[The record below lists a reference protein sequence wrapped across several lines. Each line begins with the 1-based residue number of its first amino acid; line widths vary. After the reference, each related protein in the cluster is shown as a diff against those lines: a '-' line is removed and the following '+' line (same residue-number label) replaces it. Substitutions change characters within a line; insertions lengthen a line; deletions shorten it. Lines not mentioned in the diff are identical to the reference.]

1 MTTARLESAQPLR
14 LRIATF
20 VTTLLAV
27 TLLPVLEASADTLD
41 RVRQTGKL
49 TLGFRADARPFSF
62 QDGSGKPAGY
72 SVELCRKVAEE
83 VKAEVGLPG
92 LTEEWVSVTL
102 EGRFRALQEGQV
114 DLLCGADSETLARRK
129 DVAFSI
135 PIFPS
140 GIGAVL
146 RIDAPAGLRE
156 VLSGEPPSGPTWRGS
171 PARVLEK
178 KTISVVKGTTS
189 ESWLAAQFD
198 KLQIPASVA
207 PVDGYEAG
215 IKRVLDRS
223 SDVFF
228 GDRPIL
234 LDAAIGNPS
243 GSYLVVLDRLFTSEP
258 LALTLARDDEDFR
271 LVVDRAL
278 SRLFR
283 SSEFHDVYMKWF
295 GEPDESALTFFR
307 QTALPE

>member
-1 MTTARLESAQPLR
+1 MTFARSDTAHPHRPR
-14 LRIATF
+14 TATF
-20 VTTLLAV
+20 VAALLAV
-27 TLLPVLEASADTLD
+27 ALLPIAEASADTLD
-41 RVRQTGKL
+41 RVRQAGKL

-83 VKAEVGLPG
+83 VKADIGLPG
-92 LTEEWVSVTL
+92 LAEEWVPVTV
-102 EGRFRALQEGQV
+102 EERFHAVQAGKV

-146 RIDAPAGLRE
+146 RIDAAAGLRE
-156 VLSGEPPSGPTWRGS
+156 VLSGEPPSGPIWRGS
-171 PARVLEK
+171 PAQLLQK
-178 KTISVVKGTTS
+178 KTAAVVKGTTS
-189 ESWLAAQFD
+189 ESWVADRLQ
-198 KLQIPASVA
+198 KLQIDANVA
-207 PVDGYEAG
+207 PVNGYEDG
-215 IKRVLDRS
+215 IQSVLDRKA
-223 SDVFF
+223 DVFF

-234 LDAAIGNPS
+234 LETAAGTPS

-258 LALTLARDDEDFR
+258 LALTLARGDEDFR
-271 LVVDRAL
+271 LVVDSAL

-283 SSEFHDVYMKWF
+283 SSEFHDVYMEWF

>member
-1 MTTARLESAQPLR
+1 MTTARPESAQPPR

-20 VTTLLAV
+20 VTALLAV
-27 TLLPVLEASADTLD
+27 TLLPMLEASADTLD
-41 RVRQTGKL
+41 RVRQAGKL

-62 QDGSGKPAGY
+62 QDGSGKAAGY
-72 SVELCRKVAEE
+72 SVELCQKVVEE
-83 VKAEVGLPG
+83 VKAELGLPG
-92 LTEEWVSVTL
+92 LADEWVPVTL
-102 EGRFRALQEGQV
+102 EDRFRAVREGKV

-129 DVAFSI
+129 EVAFSI

-140 GIGAVL
+140 GIGAIL
-146 RIDAPAGLRE
+146 RIDAAAGLRQ
-156 VLSGEPPSGPTWRGS
+156 VLSGEPPSGPIWRGS
-171 PARVLEK
+171 PAQILQK
-178 KTISVVKGTTS
+178 KTAAVVKGTTS
-189 ESWLAAQFD
+189 ESWVADRLQ
-198 KLQIPASVA
+198 KLQIDANVV
-207 PVDGYEAG
+207 PVDGYDAG
-215 IKRVLDRS
+215 IQSVLDRKA
-223 SDVFF
+223 DVFF

-234 LDAAIGNPS
+234 LEAAAGTPL

-271 LVVDRAL
+271 LVVDSAL

>member
-1 MTTARLESAQPLR
+1 MTPARSDTAQPHCMR
-14 LRIATF
+14 TATF
-20 VTTLLAV
+20 VAAFLAV
-27 TLLPVLEASADTLD
+27 ALLPVAEASADTLD

-49 TLGFRADARPFSF
+49 TLGFRADARPFSY
-62 QDGSGKPAGY
+62 QDESGKPAGY
-72 SVELCRKVAEE
+72 SVELCRKVVEE
-83 VKAEVGLPG
+83 VKAEVGLSG

-102 EGRFRALQEGQV
+102 EDRFRALQEGRV

-156 VLSGEPPSGPTWRGS
+156 VLSGEPASGPTWRGS

-189 ESWLAAQFD
+189 ESWLAMQFD

-207 PVDGYEAG
+207 PVEGCEAG
-215 IKRVLDRS
+215 INRVLDRS

-234 LDAAIGNPS
+234 LDAAVGNPS
-243 GSYLVVLDRLFTSEP
+243 ESYLVVLDRLFTSEP
-258 LALTLARDDEDFR
+258 MALTLTRDDEDFR

>member
-1 MTTARLESAQPLR
+1 MTPARSESVQPLR
-14 LRIATF
+14 LRTATF
-20 VTTLLAV
+20 VAALLAV
-27 TLLPVLEASADTLD
+27 ALLPIAEASADTLD
-41 RVRQTGKL
+41 RVRQAGKL

-83 VKAEVGLPG
+83 VKAELGIPG
-92 LTEEWVSVTL
+92 LTEEWALVTL

-146 RIDAPAGLRE
+146 RIDAAAGLRE
-156 VLSGEPPSGPTWRGS
+156 VLSGAPASGPTWRGS

-189 ESWLAAQFD
+189 EIWLAAQFE

-207 PVDGYEAG
+207 AVDSYEAG
-215 IKRVLDRS
+215 ISRVLDFS

-234 LDAAIGNPS
+234 LDAAVGNPR

-258 LALTLARDDEDFR
+258 LALTLARNDEDFR

-278 SRLFR
+278 SRLFK